1 MPHQKTAIFSQ
12 FTHAL
17 TWPTPGQAGRGPS
30 SGQHHRDVSRGGFF
44 SSEGPARPA
53 GRKEVLVPRR
63 DDLQKILIIGAGPIV
78 IGQACEFDYSGTQGA
93 KALRDEGYEVVLVN
107 SNPATIMTDPELASR
122 TYIEPLEP
130 GTLEA
135 IVERERPSAI
145 LPTLGGQTAL
155 NLALALESRGVL
167 ARLGIEML
175 GARPDSIQKAEDR
188 SLFKAAMEKIGL
200 TCPRAG
206 VAHSVEEAWA
216 IVAQTGFPAIL
227 RPSFTMGG
235 SGGGIAKDR
244 SEFESK
250 VAWALAQSPTREV
263 LIEESVL
270 GWKEFELEV
279 MRDRADNFI
288 VVCSIEN
295 IDPMGVHTGDSITVA
310 PAMTLTDREYQRLRD
325 AARAVMTEIGVETGG
340 ANVQFAVN
348 PENGDFHVIEMNPRV
363 SRSSALASKATG
375 YPIAKIAAKLAVGYT
390 LGELRNDITGTS
402 AAFEPVIDYVVTKWP
417 RFAFEKF
424 PGADKTLGTQMKS
437 VGEAMSVGRTF
448 SESIQKAAR
457 SLETAKDGLV
467 SLLGRVDYR
476 QLAMPRKDR
485 DLAMEAAEVERPNTL
500 PPPSRE
506 ELLAALRAV
515 IAVPT
520 SERLF
525 YVLDAM
531 RVGVSIEDIG
541 ALTRIDPWFL
551 AQFER
556 IVRTESRIASGDLH
570 PKSLAEYKRLGFSDA
585 QLASLSKTSAA
596 EIRAARGTSGVRPV
610 FARVDT
616 CAAEFVAQTPYLYS
630 TYETESEARP
640 TETTRKVVILG
651 GGPNRIGQGIEFD
664 YCCVHAA
671 KALRDLGY
679 ETVMVNCNPE
689 TVSTDY
695 DTSDRLYFE
704 PLTLEDVLAIC
715 DEERPEGVIVQ
726 FGGQTPLKLAVS
738 LERAGV
744 KLLGTSAD
752 AIDRAEDRGR
762 FDELL
767 TKLALKRPRS
777 GVATGTEQAFEIAE
791 AIGYPVLVRPSY
803 VLGGR
808 AMIIAYSRQEL
819 ESYIHLA
826 VEAARDAGTQTILV
840 DEFLKDAI
848 EVDVDCVADGRR
860 AVIGG
865 VMQHI
870 EEAGVH
876 SGDSSSVLPPHSL
889 SPEIVLSIEEQTR
902 MLALELGVVGLMN
915 VQFAVKGGEIYILE
929 VNPRASRTV
938 PFVSKA
944 TGRPLAKIA
953 SKVMAGCSLDE
964 LGIDDMEVP
973 RHVAV
978 KQSVFPFAK
987 FPGVD
992 TILGPEMRSTGEVM
1006 GISDTFARAFHKS
1019 LLAAGLDVRPPAEG
1033 TNAEGRPER
1042 KRVFISVRDDDK
1054 PVACIIARRM
1064 RAAGYEIVATK
1075 GTATALQRARIPVT
1089 AINKVLEGSPHVV
1102 DAIRSGSIAMV
1113 INTTLGAREVKDSYS
1128 LRRQTLLMNIPY
1140 FTTIPAALAACD
1152 AIESARGDNEIRV
1165 RSLQE
1170 WAR

>member
-1 MPHQKTAIFSQ
+1 VA
-12 FTHAL
+12 
-17 TWPTPGQAGRGPS
+17 
-30 SGQHHRDVSRGGFF
+30 
-44 SSEGPARPA
+44 
-53 GRKEVLVPRR
+53 RR
-63 DDLQKILIIGAGPIV
+63 DDLEKILIIGAGPII

-93 KALRDEGYEVVLVN
+93 KALRAEGYEVVLVN
-107 SNPATIMTDPELASR
+107 SNPATIMTDPELATR
-122 TYIEPLEP
+122 TYVEPLEP
-130 GTLEA
+130 RTLEA
-135 IVERERPSAI
+135 ILEREKPQAI

-155 NLALALESRGVL
+155 NLALALHENGVL
-167 ARLGIEML
+167 ERLGVEML
-175 GARPDSIQKAEDR
+175 GARPESIAKAEDR

-216 IVAQTGFPAIL
+216 VVKTTGFPAIL
-227 RPSFTMGG
+227 RPSFTLGG
-235 SGGGIAKDR
+235 SGGGIAKDA
-244 SEFESK
+244 SELEAK

-288 VVCSIEN
+288 VVCTIEN
-295 IDPMGVHTGDSITVA
+295 VDPMGVHTGDSITVA
-310 PAMTLTDREYQRLRD
+310 PSMTLTDKEYQRLRD

-340 ANVQFAVN
+340 ANVQFALN
-348 PENGDFHVIEMNPRV
+348 PKDGQVHVIEMNPRV

-390 LGELRNDITGTS
+390 LDELTNDITGTS
-402 AAFEPVIDYVVTKWP
+402 AAFEPVIDYVVVKWP

-424 PGADKTLGTQMKS
+424 PGADNTLGTQMKS
-437 VGEAMSVGRTF
+437 VGEAMSIGRTF
-448 SESIQKAAR
+448 CEALQKAAR
-457 SLETAKDGLV
+457 SLETARDGLV
-467 SLLGRVDYR
+467 SLVGRVDYR
-476 QLAMPRKDR
+476 VLAMPKKER
-485 DLAMEAAEVERPNTL
+485 DLGMEAPEIEAPYVL
-500 PPPSRE
+500 PPPNE
-506 ELLAALRAV
+506 DELLAALRAV
-515 IAVPT
+515 IPIPRAD
-520 SERLF
+520 RLF
-525 YVLDAM
+525 YVADAM
-531 RVGVSIEDIG
+531 RAGISAEEIHR
-541 ALTRIDPWFL
+541 LTKIDPWFL
-551 AQFER
+551 AQIDR
-556 IVRTESRIASGDLH
+556 IVSAEKRIPVGGDL
-570 PKSLAEYKRLGFSDA
+570 ATYKRLGFSDRQIA
-585 QLASLSKTSAA
+585 KL
-596 EIRAARGTSGVRPV
+596 RGTSEAAIRADRVSPV
-610 FARVDT
+610 FPRVDT
-616 CAAEFVAQTPYLYS
+616 CAAEFVAQTPYMYS
-630 TYETESEARP
+630 TYESESEAR
-640 TETTRKVVILG
+640 TDAAKKKIIILG

-664 YCCVHAA
+664 YCCVHAVQ
-671 KALRDLGY
+671 ALGELGY

-695 DTSDRLYFE
+695 DTADRLYFE

-715 DEERPEGVIVQ
+715 DEEKPEGVIVQ
-726 FGGQTPLKLAVS
+726 FGGQTPLSLAVP

-767 TKLALKRPRS
+767 TKLSLRRPRS
-777 GVATGTEQAFEIAE
+777 GIAKTVDDAFAIAE
-791 AIGYPVLVRPSY
+791 SIGYPVLVRPSY

-808 AMIIAYSRQEL
+808 AMMIAYSRAEL
-819 ESYIHLA
+819 EHYIHLA
-826 VEAARDAGTQTILV
+826 VEAAADAGGQTILV

-848 EVDVDCVADGRR
+848 EVDVDCVADGKR

-889 SPEIVLSIEEQTR
+889 SPEIVLGIEEQTR

-915 VQFAVKGGEIYILE
+915 VQFAVKGGDVYILE

-953 SKVMAGCSLDE
+953 AKVIAGHTLE
-964 LGIDDMEVP
+964 ALGIDDIALP

-1006 GISDTFARAFHKS
+1006 GISDTFARAFYKS
-1019 LLAAGLDVRPPAEG
+1019 MLAAGLDVRSLAG
-1033 TNAEGRPER
+1033 GARGGKTS
-1042 KRVFISVRDDDK
+1042 VFISVRDEDK

-1064 RAAGYEIVATK
+1064 RAAGYEIVATR
-1075 GTATALQRARIPVT
+1075 GTAAALARARIPCR

-1102 DAIRSGSIAMV
+1102 DAIRSGTIAMV
-1113 INTTLGAREVKDSYS
+1113 VNTTVGAREVRDSYS

-1140 FTTIPAALAACD
+1140 FTTIAAGLAACD
-1152 AIESARGDNEIRV
+1152 ALDAARGEGGVRV

-1170 WAR
+1170 WN